1 MRRNHRLPQGTVH
14 RLVHDSEVL
23 VGNAQDDPTR
33 RELHVYTPPSWSQD
47 QRLPLLVDMP
57 GFLGTGPVHTA
68 WKALAE
74 NVPERLDR
82 LIAEGMPPVVVAF
95 PDCAMR
101 IGGNQYINSAG
112 TGRYADYLIDEIVP
126 YVEERFGCGG
136 TGRRGCFGKSSGGFG
151 AIWHGLNHADFWAAV
166 ACNSGDMGWDALHIP
181 ELYLALD
188 VLQYF
193 DWSIERFFA
202 DFEGKEKYS
211 RAELGCRMFLIMSA
225 HYDPDPKGFRYMS
238 LPADPYS
245 AELIADK
252 WANWLRYD
260 PVLVADRR
268 GSALR
273 QLKTVWL
280 DCGNHDQFRIHFG
293 MRRLHRKLEA
303 QGVPHVYE
311 EFDDDHTDVDYRM
324 DRFLPALA
332 KALSA

>member
-1 MRRNHRLPQGTVH
+1 
-14 RLVHDSEVL
+14 
-23 VGNAQDDPTR
+23 
-33 RELHVYTPPSWSQD
+33 
-47 QRLPLLVDMP
+47 
-57 GFLGTGPVHTA
+57 
-68 WKALAE
+68 
-74 NVPERLDR
+74 
-82 LIAEGMPPVVVAF
+82 
-95 PDCAMR
+95 
-101 IGGNQYINSAG
+101 
-112 TGRYADYLIDEIVP
+112 
-126 YVEERFGCGG
+126 
-136 TGRRGCFGKSSGGFG
+136 
-151 AIWHGLNHADFWAAV
+151 
-166 ACNSGDMGWDALHIP
+166 
-181 ELYLALD
+181 

-193 DWSIERFFA
+193 DWSIKRFFA
-202 DFEGKEKYS
+202 DFEGKEKHS
-211 RAELGCRMFLIMSA
+211 RAELGCRMFLVMSA